1 MVAALDRM
9 AGRLPAI
16 VTDEDDT
23 TLDDSIAT
31 RRADALVALAS
42 ARIADDQDPGRAT
55 VVVHAELSALVSA
68 ATGAGARAEGCCTPQ
83 PWGASRATA
92 ASSGSGRIPTDV
104 RSVSGGRRGP
114 RLGGSD
120 ASSCIGTRR
129 ACSPG
134 CGARRFLHCHHI
146 VHWIAGGRTDLDNLA
161 LVCPYKPFLFTPLR
175 LLMSEEKGFVTTS
188 SSTSGAG
195 ASSSAPPGPRP
206 GTGPGGGP
214 TSRGRTRRSR
224 PNGPNQPNWTST
236 QSASSEPTHAGPP
249 FGDNPDLGSSVSGSV
264 QGHHR

>member
-1 MVAALDRM
+1 VVAALDRM

-23 TLDDSIAT
+23 TGDDSIAT

-42 ARIADDQDPGRAT
+42 ARIADDQDPDRAT
-55 VVVHAELSALVSA
+55 VVVHAELSALVS
-68 ATGAGARAEGCCTPQ
+68 
-83 PWGASRATA
+83 
-92 ASSGSGRIPTDV
+92 
-104 RSVSGGRRGP
+104 GGRGSRVEGGGVLHPATVGRLACDCRLEWVWEDPDGRAVGIGRAPP
-114 RLGGSD
+114 RWL
-120 ASSCIGTRR
+120 RR
-129 ACSPG
+129 QLLYRDETCLFPG

-161 LVCPYKPFLFTPLR
+161 LVCTYKPFLFTPLR
-175 LLMSEEKGFVTTS
+175 LLMSEEKGFATTS
-188 SSTSGAG
+188 CCTSGAG

-224 PNGPNQPNWTST
+224 PEQ
-236 QSASSEPTHAGPP
+236 HV
-249 FGDNPDLGSSVSGSV
+249 L
-264 QGHHR
+264 